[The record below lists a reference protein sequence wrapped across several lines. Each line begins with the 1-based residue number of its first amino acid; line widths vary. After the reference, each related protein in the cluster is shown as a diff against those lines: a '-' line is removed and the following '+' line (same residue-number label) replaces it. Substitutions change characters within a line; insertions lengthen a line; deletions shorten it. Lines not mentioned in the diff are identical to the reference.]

1 MIRMPTLYEAREE
14 AARLTAKGL
23 TVYIY
28 RLRSL
33 PNQGGGG
40 YWLTLATPHEVNA
53 EFVEKI
59 TGTGT
64 ATTGADR

>member
-1 MIRMPTLYEAREE
+1 MIRMPTLDEARAE
-14 AARLTAKGL
+14 AALLTAKGL

-40 YWLTLATPHEVNA
+40 YWLTLTTPHEVNLWKRSLEQA
-53 EFVEKI
+53 PPPRAPI
-59 TGTGT
+59 G
-64 ATTGADR
+64 